1 MKGPI
6 IITGGGTGGHVFPM
20 QAIGEELLA
29 RSIPSQQLRYVGSR
43 RGQEATLLAGGAIAL
58 TLLPGRGLQRSFA
71 PRALLVNCG
80 AATRLLWSLF
90 VAIWK
95 IGQWRPSTVISVGGY
110 ASFAVS
116 FAAVMWRRPLVLVDF
131 DATPGAVHRALA
143 RFATTRCTAFPSD
156 DPRAVFT
163 GAPLRHAITAIDRSA
178 SSRARARLRAV
189 PPIDANRTVIVVMT
203 GSLGARK
210 VNRAVSALAQQWA
223 SRNDIT
229 IVHVSG
235 RRDFEEVANNAP
247 ELRGL
252 DYRIVPFANMVELW
266 QWCDLALCRAGAM
279 TIGELTALA
288 IPALLVPLPGA
299 PGDHQTV
306 NARSLV
312 EHGAARMLPDAECDA
327 PHLARALEEMMVQPT
342 RDAMSSASRALGH
355 LDATSR
361 IVDVLLEV
369 AA

>member
-1 MKGPI
+1 
-6 IITGGGTGGHVFPM
+6 
-20 QAIGEELLA
+20 
-29 RSIPSQQLRYVGSR
+29 
-43 RGQEATLLAGGAIAL
+43 
-58 TLLPGRGLQRSFA
+58 
-71 PRALLVNCG
+71 
-80 AATRLLWSLF
+80 
-90 VAIWK
+90 
-95 IGQWRPSTVISVGGY
+95 
-110 ASFAVS
+110 
-116 FAAVMWRRPLVLVDF
+116 
-131 DATPGAVHRALA
+131 
-143 RFATTRCTAFPSD
+143 
-156 DPRAVFT
+156 
-163 GAPLRHAITAIDRSA
+163 
-178 SSRARARLRAV
+178 V

-312 EHGAARMLPDAECDA
+312 EHGAARMLPDAECNA